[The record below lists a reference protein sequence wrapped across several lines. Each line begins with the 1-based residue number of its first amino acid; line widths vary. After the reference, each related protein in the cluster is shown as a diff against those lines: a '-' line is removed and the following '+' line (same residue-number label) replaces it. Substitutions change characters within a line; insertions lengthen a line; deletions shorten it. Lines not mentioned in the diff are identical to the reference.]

1 MSDPNETAAYEAAR
15 GWLEQSP
22 PGFIYPKVVPS
33 IVNMRDVVLQPI
45 PSEAGQEGEDLISLR
60 SPGKTKA
67 LLNAAL
73 ENLDGLEKEE
83 ANLIHASPW
92 TVPLT
97 QIVTNEAV
105 ASTQQALEQLQAC
118 ASASPRRVCQY
129 PFKKNDIVW
138 MCRTCQ
144 NDETCALCHECFSN
158 SDHKGHDVAFFHAQE
173 GGCCDCGDPDGTCC
187 TTVLLLSPLFACLLT
202 SNLSPHYYSLG
213 PGWILSPS
221 WTSGIVGSYQ

>member
-73 ENLDGLEKEE
+73 ENMDGLEKEE

-158 SDHKGHDVAFFHAQE
+158 SDHEGHDVAFFHAQE
-173 GGCCDCGDPDGTCC
+173 GGCCDCGGGSPASAS
-187 TTVLLLSPLFACLLT
+187 VLRGDHTASAGCMDCA
-202 SNLSPHYYSLG
+202 
-213 PGWILSPS
+213 
-221 WTSGIVGSYQ
+221 